1 MPQHLY
7 EQIMELFRQAE
18 IQRQQAEIQRQQAE
32 IQRQAREEK
41 WNKEEKERQTKRAEE
56 EKERQAKQAEEE
68 KVRRAKKAEE
78 EKERQ
83 AKVAEELAQFR
94 KEFNRG
100 FAKIQDR
107 IGEIIEEMVR
117 GDIVGKFQKLDYEF
131 TQCARRVEFE
141 NKKLRV
147 AGEIDLFLEDGD
159 LAMLIEVKTTLE
171 TADVKRHV
179 ERLEKYRRYANARR
193 DKRRFVAAVAGALV
207 PDEVRRFAQENGMY
221 VIVQSGESVKI
232 IKPPKG
238 FKPHEW

>member
-7 EQIMELFRQAE
+7 EQIMELFR
-18 IQRQQAEIQRQQAE
+18 QAEIQRQQAE

-41 WNKEEKERQTKRAEE
+41 WNKEEKERQTK
-56 EKERQAKQAEEE
+56 QAEEE
-68 KVRRAKKAEE
+68 KIRRAKKAEE
-78 EKERQ
+78 EKFRQ

-141 NKKLRV
+141 NKKLRI

-238 FKPHEW
+238 FKPREW